1 MVWPPVAGQ
10 NQPQQEQE
18 KEEVIVSGVVNGV
31 EAQAN
36 GQFIVKVKQNPDDQ
50 YDAKLRTKDANL
62 AQSLMGHAGQYMH
75 FKCGLSHY
83 TYNNQPVTSKWINEV
98 ALGDP
103 GAAITPSIPPT
114 SGPAPA
120 AALQHGRVLE
130 ENMSLQAPASQNN
143 RQLVITWLAVAKGM
157 PVECFKRLPTEQQ
170 TLENAVAI
178 IDHFTLLAVN
188 RGEIGLPALMATP
201 QPPAASPGDVYTPAS
216 VDGDD
221 IPF

>member
-1 MVWPPVAGQ
+1 MSTMVWPPTTGQAVASTA
-10 NQPQQEQE
+10 PQQEQE

-103 GAAITPSIPPT
+103 ARSTGADEAGLTMQPAPGPT
-114 SGPAPA
+114 LATPAPA
-120 AALQHGRVLE
+120 PQD
-130 ENMSLQAPASQNN
+130 N

-170 TLENAVAI
+170 TLESAVAI
-178 IDHFTLLAVN
+178 IDHFTLLALN
-188 RGEIGLPALMATP
+188 RGEQGLPALMATP
-201 QPPAASPGDVYTPAS
+201 QPPAASPSDVYTGFQ
-216 VDGDD
+216 DGDD